1 MAAGMAR
8 YVIKGLTISALAK
21 NVRTG
26 LATTENDG
34 PGLAIRTMS
43 PRDTSYSPLEIVEQ
57 TLAWMSCRVN
67 DA

>member
-43 PRDTSYSPLEIVEQ
+43 PRRHQLLPFGD
-57 TLAWMSCRVN
+57 R
-67 DA
+67 

>member
-21 NVRTG
+21 TVRTG
-26 LATTENDG
+26 LATTEKDG

-43 PRDTSYSPLEIVEQ
+43 PRRHQLLPFGD
-57 TLAWMSCRVN
+57 R
-67 DA
+67 